1 MSKEKLNE
9 LKEQLKLAKEANELT
24 VENIGKI
31 VSDAT
36 TSIIKELEFDR
47 DMTSDT
53 LKNVLDTTES
63 TLKEFG
69 ELSAQNVKASSD
81 GVQKALKEEMG
92 SKSKKLEEIYHI
104 LTDDAKEDMV
114 EKIDAFKAFSELSLD
129 VLQHAVDGAIRGAH
143 KVLDEK
149 KK

>member
-69 ELSAQNVKASSD
+69 ELSAQNIKASSD

>member
-1 MSKEKLNE
+1 MSKERLNE

-53 LKNVLDTTES
+53 LKDVLDTTES